1 MDFSFN
7 AVSGDSSLASGPSG
21 EAHTLGELLANQF
34 MQSTVRRGVVA
45 DTQWRSGLRVMCD
58 EARAARV
65 PAERFLG
72 DVRQALAILCER
84 CGVPQGLARMEFTK
98 RIVKLCLEEYYAGL
112 DDADAEPP
120 SPEPHD

>member
-21 EAHTLGELLANQF
+21 EAHTLGELLGNQF
-34 MQSTVRRGVVA
+34 MQSIVQRGVLA
-45 DTQWRSGLRVMCD
+45 ETEWRSGLRVMCD

-72 DVRQALAILCER
+72 DVRQALGILCER
-84 CGVPQGLARMEFTK
+84 CGVPHGLARAEFTT
-98 RIVKLCLEEYYAGL
+98 RIVTLCLEEYYAGL
-112 DDADAEPP
+112 DDEDPS